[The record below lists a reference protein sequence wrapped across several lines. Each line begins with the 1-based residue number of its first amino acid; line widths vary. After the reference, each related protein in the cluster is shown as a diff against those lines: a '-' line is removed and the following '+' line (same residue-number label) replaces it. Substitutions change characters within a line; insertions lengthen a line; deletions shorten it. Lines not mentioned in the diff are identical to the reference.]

1 MRNTWNLKVEKRVAP
16 KPEPGFTLLEIMVAV
31 SIVAIVLI
39 SVYKMHAQTIWMN
52 NAIKFHTTAPLL
64 AQQKLVEF
72 ETISS
77 LQKISDSG
85 DFGDEFPGYAWR
97 LSVDDIDSE
106 LLGSV
111 AEDLK
116 RVDVTVT
123 FKQNE
128 NSYHVRAYRFHR

>member
-1 MRNTWNLKVEKRVAP
+1 MRNTWNLKVKKRIKP
-16 KPEPGFTLLEIMVAV
+16 KPEPGFTLLEIMVSV
-31 SIVAIVLI
+31 SIVAIVLV
-39 SVYKMHAQTIWMN
+39 SVFKMHAQTIWMSN
-52 NAIKFHTTAPLL
+52 TIKFHATAHLL
-64 AQQKLVEF
+64 AQQKLAEF

-77 LQKISDSG
+77 HQQISDSG
-85 DFGDEFPGYAWR
+85 DFGDEFPGYAWH

-128 NSYHVRAYRFHR
+128 NSYQIRAYRFDR